1 MTMKGID
8 ISSYQPS
15 VDFTKVAAAGIE
27 VVYIKATEGTGYT
40 NPYLKTHAAAAQA
53 ASLKVGFYHYMT
65 PKSAANAVEQA
76 KYFINTINGLAY
88 DCKLTLDLEV
98 TGNLDKATLNTVA
111 KAFLEQ
117 VAALTETTP
126 VLYSYT
132 SFIKTYLTKDLT
144 TYPLWVADYRSG
156 APGVNSVWTDWIGW
170 QYSSTGAVAGING
183 NVDLDTFTDDI
194 LLNDNT
200 VYFKALEVL
209 VYDNVIKTVEYWQNA
224 ATSNTDVNGEY
235 MATVIMR
242 MTNQST
248 LADGVAVLVSAG
260 AISTPDYWLANA
272 VASKTCKIQYVKKLV
287 VDGVKKLQ
295 L

>member
-1 MTMKGID
+1 MSMKGID

-40 NPYLKTHAAAAQA
+40 NPYLKTHAAAAKA
-53 ASLKVGFYHYMT
+53 AGLKVGFYHYMT
-65 PKSAANAVEQA
+65 PKTAANAVEQA

-88 DCKLTLDLEV
+88 DCKLALDLEV
-98 TGNLDKATLNTVA
+98 TGNLDKTTLNMVA

-117 VAALTETTP
+117 VVELTGTTP
-126 VLYSYT
+126 VFYSYT
-132 SFIKTYLTKDLT
+132 SFIKSYLSSDLT
-144 TYPLWVADYRSG
+144 VYPLWVADYRSG
-156 APGVNSVWTDWIGW
+156 APGVNSVWSEWIGW
-170 QYSSTGAVAGING
+170 QYSSSGSVSGIRG
-183 NVDLDTFTDDI
+183 SVDLNTFQDEI
-194 LLNDNT
+194 FISDNP
-200 VYFKALEVL
+200 VYFKALAVL

-224 ATSNTDVNGEY
+224 GTNNTDVNGEY

-242 MTNQST
+242 MTNKST
-248 LADGVAVLVSAG
+248 LTDGVAALVSAG

-272 VASKTCKIQYVKKLV
+272 VTGKTCKIEYVKKLIIN
-287 VDGVKKLQ
+287 GVKKLQ